1 MDMIVIMMKNMMIII
16 IQLMIA
22 IQLMMKNLKKQEN
35 AYK

>member
-22 IQLMMKNLKKQEN
+22 IQLMIKNLKKQEN